1 MGLYHLIIEINI
13 LWIQVSVTNY
23 KEDGLLPIIHWVY
36 DVKNV
41 SIKSEPCEW
50 ITVKSRKKRN

>member
-1 MGLYHLIIEINI
+1 MHSNSSSFPSTTDIKR
-13 LWIQVSVTNY
+13 WADY
-23 KEDGLLPIIHWVY
+23 KDDDLLPIIPWVY

-50 ITVKSRKKRN
+50 TTVKSRKKTK